1 MEDDEKTLENV
12 LECLFKVLAVGDKAR
27 INNENM
33 ILKQVYSSSIVNSLE
48 KLQEHKSPKVYK
60 AIVKIINKYFETE
73 NPLIWSAKLP
83 YFEFFYFKINFLL
96 LKKIISL

>member
-60 AIVKIINKYFETE
+60 SIVKIINKYFEIE
-73 NPLIWSAKLP
+73 NPLIWLAKLP

>member
-12 LECLFKVLAVGDKAR
+12 LQCLFKVLAVGDKAR

-60 AIVKIINKYFETE
+60 SIVKIINKYFEIE
-73 NPLIWSAKLP
+73 NPLI
-83 YFEFFYFKINFLL
+83 
-96 LKKIISL
+96 